1 MRLPVVAAALLL
13 AGCAATPEIIFST
26 PGNVS
31 PATLSTFAF
40 RSSEAVVTSSDRGRS
55 SDARLGEIVTRELV
69 AKGYVPAAAGT
80 EPDFTITYR
89 IAVFVHENPRD
100 AYAPIRDPGT
110 LVGRD
115 VVPDPA
121 GSEGLVR
128 DATLVLLAVSG
139 TDEKVIWQATA
150 SGVAASRNELRNAAF
165 STVTAM
171 LREFPERQR

>member
-13 AGCAATPEIIFST
+13 AGCAATPEIIFSS
-26 PGNVS
+26 PGTVS

-40 RSSEAVVTSSDRGRS
+40 RSSEAVVSSGDRGKTA
-55 SDARLGEIVTRELV
+55 DTRLGEIVTRELL
-69 AKGYVPAAAGT
+69 AKGYAAAAAGA
-80 EPDFTITYR
+80 EPDFTVTYR

-139 TDEKVIWQATA
+139 EGEKVIWQATA

-171 LREFPERQR
+171 LREFPERGR